1 MITEKATTAG
11 SRHHVALDQ
20 GQREALD
27 LLQTG
32 CNVFLTGAAG
42 TGKSTVTTAF
52 IGSSL
57 RPVEVAATTGVAAL
71 NLRDQFRAR
80 AGIELNVST
89 VYRWAG
95 INLGPMPGETHEEC
109 FARLRRI
116 ASPAMMNG
124 WRRVARAECLVIDE
138 ISMLPGRV
146 LDYLDWHCREI
157 RNRKREPFGGLQ
169 MVFVGDF
176 LQLPPVSKGGAY
188 DWAFQAQAW
197 RSGCLMPA
205 VLRTIHRQS
214 DETFTRLLNAV
225 RVGRLGKTEMEVL
238 RGRVAMFP
246 SRDLLRLFTH
256 NVQVDK
262 WNTFQL
268 EAIESEERAEAME
281 IMDGPGVKFLLDNLL
296 TPQLLK
302 FKKGARVMV
311 TVNLTAE
318 SGELVLVN
326 GSLGTVTDW
335 DDDFVWI
342 KADAG
347 GSHGIPRFTWKA
359 NPERESDGWV
369 SQFPLRLAWASTIHK
384 SQGLS
389 LDAALIDARA
399 TRDPGQT
406 YTALSRVRSL
416 AGLHLRDVFT
426 GVWVSNE
433 AIQFME
439 TTA

>member
-1 MITEKATTAG
+1 MTAAPP
-11 SRHHVALDQ
+11 RLKTVLDA

-27 LLQTG
+27 LLQSG

-52 IGSSL
+52 IGSSM

-80 AGIELNVST
+80 CGVELNVST

-95 INLGPMPGETHEEC
+95 INLGPMPGESHEDC

-124 WRRVARAECLVIDE
+124 WRRVQRAECLVVDE
-138 ISMLPGRV
+138 VSMLPGRV
-146 LDYLDWHCREI
+146 LDYLDWHCREL
-157 RNRKREPFGGLQ
+157 RARPRDPFGGLQ

-188 DWAFQAQAW
+188 DWAFQSRAW
-197 RSGCLMPA
+197 QNGCLVPA

-214 DETFTRLLNAV
+214 DEAFTRLLNAV
-225 RVGRLGKTEMEVL
+225 RTGKLGAAEMNVL
-238 RGRVAMFP
+238 AGRVATFP
-246 SRDLLRLFTH
+246 ARELLRLFTH

-262 WNTFQL
+262 WNAFQL
-268 EAIESEERAEAME
+268 ESIDSEEITEEME
-281 IMDGPGVKFLLDNLL
+281 VSDGPGVKFLLDNLL
-296 TPQLLK
+296 TPQTLRL
-302 FKKGARVMV
+302 KKGARVMV

-326 GSLGTVTDW
+326 GSLGTVEFW
-335 DDDFVWI
+335 DNEFVFV

-347 GSHGIPRFTWKA
+347 GTHGIGRFTWKA
-359 NPERESDGWV
+359 NPEREADGWV

-433 AIQFME
+433 AIKFME
-439 TTA
+439 AMK